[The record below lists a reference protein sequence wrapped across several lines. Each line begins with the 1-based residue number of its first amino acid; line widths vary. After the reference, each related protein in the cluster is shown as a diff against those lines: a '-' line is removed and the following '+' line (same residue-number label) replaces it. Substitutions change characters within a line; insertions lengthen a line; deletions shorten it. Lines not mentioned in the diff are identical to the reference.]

1 MEAQP
6 IIIHT
11 RMDGRIFTDFSNFN
25 SFRMNRRWLSLVLFP
40 VVMGGFGVV
49 NLITGSR
56 LLFYLFC
63 AAGVAMPVFYLVF
76 YHVSLKRQI
85 AAYHLDE
92 PRSAYTVS
100 LSAGGIAVSTE
111 KEQTS
116 FRWDQV
122 YRVFELDSC
131 AYVYITKARAF
142 LLPHSDLS
150 QATPEQLHQMFL
162 DYLPRVR
169 LFDRRK
175 KRV

>member
-1 MEAQP
+1 MEVQP
-6 IIIHT
+6 MIIHT
-11 RMDGRIFTDFSNFN
+11 KMDKRVFTDFSNFN
-25 SFRMNRRWLSLVLFP
+25 SFRMNGRWLSLALFP
-40 VVMGGFGVV
+40 VVMGAFGIV
-49 NLITGSR
+49 NLITDSR

-63 AAGVAMPVFYLVF
+63 AAGVAMPLLYLVF

-85 AAYHLDE
+85 TAYHLDKS
-92 PRSAYTVS
+92 RSAYTVS
-100 LSAGGIAVSTE
+100 LSADGIAVSTE

-122 YRVFELDSC
+122 YRVFELDTC
-131 AYVYITKARAF
+131 TYVYITKARAF

-150 QATPEQLHQMFL
+150 QATPEQLHQVFL